1 MEQLDELSRG
11 VTETL
16 FEQWMKQKY
25 LVEDLAKAPEIK
37 LYSEAQAK
45 VGELESQF
53 KQAMKDED
61 IAELKAGKWEVTM
74 KSRTTKPTVDYKI
87 DVIEKEP
94 WAAGCIIK
102 AVNGTVF
109 DAILKGMG
117 LKPDAYVTVTAGT
130 TTKAVTIKELP
141 EGYEFFSKPT
151 TKKETA

>member
-1 MEQLDELSRG
+1 MGQ
-11 VTETL
+11 TEIL
-16 FEQWMKQKY
+16 FEQWMAQKY
-25 LVEDLAKAPEIK
+25 FVEDLAK
-37 LYSEAQAK
+37 SEAITAYDSARAK
-45 VGELESQF
+45 VADLETQF

-61 IAELKAGKWEVTM
+61 VAELKAGKWEVTM
-74 KSRTTKPTVDYKI
+74 KSRTSKPTVDYKI

-117 LKPDAYVTVTAGT
+117 LKPDAYVTITAGT

-141 EGYEFFSKPT
+141 EGYSR
-151 TKKETA
+151 